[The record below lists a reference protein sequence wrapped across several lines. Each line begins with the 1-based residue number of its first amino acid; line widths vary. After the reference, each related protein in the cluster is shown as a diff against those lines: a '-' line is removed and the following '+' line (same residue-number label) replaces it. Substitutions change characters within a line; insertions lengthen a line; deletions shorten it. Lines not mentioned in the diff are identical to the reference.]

1 MFNDYMYCG
10 MPIVTCEDCGVEM
23 KLEVLMSGGGYYIGR
38 ECQCGSYSREY
49 PEYFMT
55 RVQAEDML
63 AAIKKL
69 YNITY

>member
-1 MFNDYMYCG
+1 
-10 MPIVTCEDCGVEM
+10 M

-38 ECQCGSYSREY
+38 FCNCGPYSREY
-49 PEYFMT
+49 PEYFVT